1 MCYCRRCRERRRAR
15 ANIKDHE
22 QTVKVEF
29 ARDAARASSGIAK
42 SGRVRSA
49 ALTATKLIDTLQG
62 PPTPASGFSLAATDS
77 GWSRAFRFL
86 ERELEPISEH
96 RGSRTAIS
104 GFRTGC
110 ASRVRV
116 RVRGR
121 NPVKVAF
128 IFRRLGTTYFQ
139 LSVRPKVFSAE
150 SILTAEDK
158 TFKPNIIECF
168 FIHMKEVR
176 KFGKITRRSTTKIEL
191 AGCEL
196 HASRWSKVWSK
207 WSRLV

>member
-22 QTVKVEF
+22 QTAKVEF

-42 SGRVRSA
+42 SSGRVRSA
-49 ALTATKLIDTLQG
+49 ALTATKLSDTLQG
-62 PPTPASGFSLAATDS
+62 PPAPAPGFSLAATDS

-96 RGSRTAIS
+96 RGSRTAFS

-121 NPVKVAF
+121 NPAKVLSDDPSSRGKTCALGKTKSVKLESSRGVKKNRKWA
-128 IFRRLGTTYFQ
+128 
-139 LSVRPKVFSAE
+139 KV
-150 SILTAEDK
+150 
-158 TFKPNIIECF
+158 
-168 FIHMKEVR
+168 
-176 KFGKITRRSTTKIEL
+176 
-191 AGCEL
+191 
-196 HASRWSKVWSK
+196 
-207 WSRLV
+207 

>member
-1 MCYCRRCRERRRAR
+1 MGGGRLCYCRRCRERRRAR

-29 ARDAARASSGIAK
+29 VRDAARASSGIAK
-42 SGRVRSA
+42 SSGRVRSA
-49 ALTATKLIDTLQG
+49 ALTATKLSDTLQG
-62 PPTPASGFSLAATDS
+62 PPAPAPGFSLAATDS

-96 RGSRTAIS
+96 RGSRTAFS

-121 NPVKVAF
+121 NPAKVAY
-128 IFRRLGTTYFQ
+128 IFRR
-139 LSVRPKVFSAE
+139 
-150 SILTAEDK
+150 
-158 TFKPNIIECF
+158 
-168 FIHMKEVR
+168 H
-176 KFGKITRRSTTKIEL
+176 FGKTCALGRRSPKIWKD
-191 AGCEL
+191 
-196 HASRWSKVWSK
+196 HAA
-207 WSRLV
+207 

>member
-22 QTVKVEF
+22 QTAKVEF

-42 SGRVRSA
+42 SSGRVRSA

-62 PPTPASGFSLAATDS
+62 PPTPAPGFSSLAAADS

-86 ERELEPISEH
+86 KRELEPISEH
-96 RGSRTAIS
+96 RGCRTAIG

-121 NPVKVAF
+121 NPAKVLSDDPSSRGKTCALGKTKSVKLESSRGVKKNRKWA
-128 IFRRLGTTYFQ
+128 
-139 LSVRPKVFSAE
+139 KV
-150 SILTAEDK
+150 
-158 TFKPNIIECF
+158 
-168 FIHMKEVR
+168 
-176 KFGKITRRSTTKIEL
+176 
-191 AGCEL
+191 
-196 HASRWSKVWSK
+196 
-207 WSRLV
+207 